1 MDINTEI
8 PAPSKPEESLADIGY
23 DVPRD
28 TISREFI
35 RSAKTARQLHSQHPR
50 DEGLRYLM
58 PSPSSSSS
66 KLACES
72 PRIIISPPDDEIPL
86 PQLRCN
92 VNPLPSSKGESKKF
106 EPVSSHSCS
115 KAIAVAVV
123 VVIIMLLLLVLLV
136 YA

>member
-72 PRIIISPPDDEIPL
+72 PRIIISKAERKDVGKKCE
-86 PQLRCN
+86 QLFFICGLEQEVN
-92 VNPLPSSKGESKKF
+92 VKG
-106 EPVSSHSCS
+106 
-115 KAIAVAVV
+115 AV
-123 VVIIMLLLLVLLV
+123 
-136 YA
+136 